1 MAAGSGR
8 ARCAVV
14 HVNDDDDASVT
25 LACWFRHDVFLCD
38 AHILCKVL
46 PSLVKRSFL
55 GQLGQ
60 PSPKRCRREANAI
73 VVITF
78 DLFYQDTSE
87 SLDVSLARLDSR

>member
-14 HVNDDDDASVT
+14 HVNDDASVT

-38 AHILCKVL
+38 VHSLCKVL

-73 VVITF
+73 VVIPF
-78 DLFYQDTSE
+78 DLFYQDTSQ
-87 SLDVSLARLDSR
+87 SLDVSLARLGSR